1 MDWWKSFQRN
11 WHSFWCLSPPYRW
24 VFGQAIVLL
33 PCVALGIH
41 LLGFTL
47 VKNLLARSSS
57 RQRPRS
63 TWQGRVDAVA
73 RLVQAATTHG
83 LWRANCLQRS
93 LVLWWLLRR
102 RGIMAD
108 LCVGVA
114 RDTNQLTAHA
124 WVEHDGVV
132 IGDRPDIHQRFFP
145 FNHPIA

>member
-1 MDWWKSFQRN
+1 MAWWKLFQHN
-11 WHSFWCLSPPYRW
+11 WHTFWRLSPSYRW

-33 PCVALGIH
+33 PCIALGLH

-57 RQRPRS
+57 QQQPRS
-63 TWQGRVDAVA
+63 ARQGQVYTIA

-83 LWRANCLQRS
+83 FWKANCLQRS

-108 LCVGVA
+108 LRIGVA
-114 RDTNQLTAHA
+114 RDARQLTAHA

-132 IGDRPDIHQRFFP
+132 VGDRPDIHQSFSP
-145 FNHPIA
+145 FDHPIA